1 MIGVSALTLK
11 PAHPQMSGM
20 NPVNLAL
27 VLALDCSASVYF
39 DEFNLLANGSAA
51 GLRDADVRTGL
62 LGPPFGASLLSL
74 VLWSGEGAQAVA
86 VDWTV
91 VSTPA
96 EVEAFALLVENVS
109 RAVPAGAT
117 AIGEALLV
125 AEKLLALAPRR
136 SSRQVIDVAGDGRSN
151 QGAAPG
157 PIRDRLAAA
166 GVTINGLCVLH
177 AEPDLVASYTN
188 EVIGGVGAFALTC
201 QNYDGFAVAMRQKL
215 VREIA

>member
-1 MIGVSALTLK
+1 
-11 PAHPQMSGM
+11 MSGM

-51 GLRDADVRTGL
+51 GLRDAAVRQGL

-74 VLWSGEGAQAVA
+74 LLWSGAGAQAVA
-86 VDWTV
+86 VDWTL
-91 VSTPA
+91 VSTQA
-96 EVEAFALLVENVS
+96 ELDGFAGAVEGVS
-109 RAVPAGAT
+109 RVVPAGQT
-117 AIGEALLV
+117 AIGEALLA
-125 AEKLLALAPRR
+125 AEKLLALAPRPT
-136 SSRQVIDVAGDGRSN
+136 SRRVIDVAGDGSSN

-157 PIRDRLAAA
+157 PIRDRLAGE

-177 AEPDLVASYTN
+177 AEPDLVESYTR
-188 EVIGGVGAFALTC
+188 EVIGGVGAFALAC
-201 QNYDGFAVAMRQKL
+201 QDYQGFAVAMRQKL

>member
-1 MIGVSALTLK
+1 
-11 PAHPQMSGM
+11 MSGM

-51 GLRDADVRTGL
+51 GLRDEAVRAGL

-74 VLWSGEGAQAVA
+74 LLWSGAGAQAVA
-86 VDWTV
+86 VDWAL
-91 VSTPA
+91 VSTQA
-96 EVEAFALLVENVS
+96 ELEGFAGAVENVS
-109 RAVPAGAT
+109 RAVPAGQT
-117 AIGEALLV
+117 AIGEALLA
-125 AEKLLALAPRR
+125 AEKLLALAPRP
-136 SSRQVIDVAGDGRSN
+136 SSRRVIDMAGDGRSN

-157 PIRDRLAAA
+157 PIRDRLAGE

-177 AEPDLVASYTN
+177 AEPDLVESYTR
-188 EVIGGVGAFALTC
+188 EVIGGVGAFALAC
-201 QNYDGFAVAMRQKL
+201 QDYEGFAVAMRQKL

>member
-1 MIGVSALTLK
+1 
-11 PAHPQMSGM
+11 MSDM

-51 GLRDADVRTGL
+51 GLRDAAVRQGL

-74 VLWSGEGAQAVA
+74 LLWSGAGAQAVA
-86 VDWTV
+86 VDWAL
-91 VSTPA
+91 VSTQA
-96 EVEAFALLVENVS
+96 ELEGFAGAVENVS
-109 RAVPAGAT
+109 RAVPAGQT
-117 AIGEALLV
+117 AIGEALLA
-125 AEKLLALAPRR
+125 AEKLLALAPRPT
-136 SSRQVIDVAGDGRSN
+136 SRRVIDVAGDGRSN

-157 PIRDRLAAA
+157 PIRDRLAGE

-177 AEPDLVASYTN
+177 AEPDLVESYTR
-188 EVIGGVGAFALTC
+188 EVIGGVGAFALAC
-201 QNYDGFAVAMRQKL
+201 RDYQGFAVAMRQKL